1 MNVRIATGRCSFF
14 PPEAGGREDSW
25 RAVLELSH
33 SQPRAPKSHIAV
45 QYTERLSKPKPTSAV
60 ISDTP
65 YLIERGQGVVW
76 QLEFRRRK
84 ILAQMSDG

>member
-1 MNVRIATGRCSFF
+1 MSAPIDLLAVNNPRSLYR
-14 PPEAGGREDSW
+14 

-45 QYTERLSKPKPTSAV
+45 QYTERLSEPKPTSAV